1 MTVVEIG
8 LMGVKP
14 DHDVLNPKTPEG
26 QVLDL
31 AWSTVTTAPGGP
43 YWAYGGIEPDDTLR
57 LWCFF
62 CFDDVKHHMDFAK
75 TGGAEAVKDLP
86 QILSHPIFGHHV
98 QLDGEARDVLNAP
111 VVEVTLLYFS
121 PDITDAE
128 KEGISKT
135 FSTGIGGDLDSNTDM
150 RAVRSGWSVERD
162 WPMLEGREKGEG
174 TGTVFSILVGWS
186 GVEAQKKSGV
196 IQGLVGKLGTGG
208 NRQLIHSATKLVECR
223 EFGTAR
229 T

>member
-62 CFDDVKHHMDFAK
+62 CFDDLKHHMDFAK
-75 TGGAEAVKDLP
+75 T
-86 QILSHPIFGHHV
+86 
-98 QLDGEARDVLNAP
+98 
-111 VVEVTLLYFS
+111 
-121 PDITDAE
+121 
-128 KEGISKT
+128 
-135 FSTGIGGDLDSNTDM
+135 
-150 RAVRSGWSVERD
+150 
-162 WPMLEGREKGEG
+162 
-174 TGTVFSILVGWS
+174 
-186 GVEAQKKSGV
+186 
-196 IQGLVGKLGTGG
+196 
-208 NRQLIHSATKLVECR
+208 
-223 EFGTAR
+223 
-229 T
+229 